1 MFWAA
6 GLIVLFCARGVLQ
19 SAGVYKRRQ
28 TEKLMMQ
35 IAPYVLAA
43 LVSALAFVA
52 YVSRHKRKVNVKLI
66 LSKWLQLEASC
77 DD

>member
-1 MFWAA
+1 
-6 GLIVLFCARGVLQ
+6 
-19 SAGVYKRRQ
+19 
-28 TEKLMMQ
+28 MQ